1 VKRNIVWAVIYSL
14 VGGILLMNPVFI
26 NTVAL
31 AADNAVQQKEP
42 EIRIDIPVTLQKA
55 NIVFDIGRVSF
66 SKDLPFAFRFM
77 DIMVKRF
84 KEQGTA
90 GQIIGSFYADAAY
103 LLLNDQAYNRQR
115 NISTGNPYKGLITEL
130 QAQGVQIEEC
140 AMSMK
145 LQKIG
150 NEDLLPGVKVNSGAN
165 PRMVQLMQQGFVRLQ
180 P

>member
-1 VKRNIVWAVIYSL
+1 MVRKMLIVLA
-14 VGGILLMNPVFI
+14 GGILLMNPVFN
-26 NTVAL
+26 NTAAF

-42 EIRIDIPVTLQKA
+42 EIRIDIPVSLQKA
-55 NIVFDIGRVSF
+55 NVVFDIGRVSF

-103 LLLNDQAYNRQR
+103 LLLNDQAYNRHR
-115 NISTGNPYKGLITEL
+115 NINTGNPYKGLIAEL